1 MQQPYAVLPAW
12 VPAQAAGAARFCQS
26 QKRRLI
32 LKQKMQKNGGEKM
45 NKVIKNAKNGRI
57 VAVLTTED
65 GYIRRYISHALYI
78 NRTFCMEDGDASG
91 LPKMAEFAAFW
102 AGHPKLIGYFIGGL
116 SDAGLLVK
124 VINDAYAAEYH
135 MACMPFGYCEKDQKG
150 AVRPLK
156 PSLVYVA
163 PYYMD
168 GRVIVK
174 KEPGYA
180 VGYGRVEF
188 FSGQLMQGESAA
200 EAAMRILKEETG
212 LDTANPLAMPCGFID
227 TDLPGSDAAVVSL
240 EVSEKIDCA
249 RIREN
254 STICMTEPEELLK
267 RVADGAECGSASC
280 WDTTSER
287 KRRRKRKKHETSSMR
302 SLGTSG
308 IIRKGK
314 SGASATKSSVRP
326 KAQQMPLRTCWRLC
340 TA

>member
-1 MQQPYAVLPAW
+1 
-12 VPAQAAGAARFCQS
+12 
-26 QKRRLI
+26 
-32 LKQKMQKNGGEKM
+32 M

-57 VAVLTTED
+57 VAALTTED

-267 RVADGAECGSASC
+267 RVADGAECGSILQCFLLGYHVREEKA
-280 WDTTSER
+280 
-287 KRRRKRKKHETSSMR
+287 KKEEEARDIFDEIAGDLRDYPEGEIWSIGNEI
-302 SLGTSG
+302 LC
-308 IIRKGK
+308 K
-314 SGASATKSSVRP
+314 TKSAADAIADMLETLYRIKKREDVQVYTGYYDPVEDERNGEED
-326 KAQQMPLRTCWRLC
+326 WC
-340 TA
+340 TGWWYVNIG